1 MAKLL
6 RIHPDNPQPR
16 QIAEVTD
23 ALQDGAVIIYPTDT
37 VYSFGCDLR
46 KQKSIERIARL
57 KRIKPEK
64 ADFSIIFD
72 DLSRLSEFTRSVDN
86 PTFKLLRRAL
96 PGPYTFILEASNAI
110 PRYFKHNKKTV
121 GIRIPLHNIPVALVR
136 ELGFPIIAS
145 SVHDEEDE
153 IQEYFTDPELIYERY
168 KNDVDIVIDG
178 GIGQLYAS
186 TVIDLTTGE
195 PLVVRE
201 GIGGLEVL

>member
-6 RIHPDNPQPR
+6 RIYPDNPQPR
-16 QIAEVTD
+16 LIAEVID
-23 ALQDGAVIIYPTDT
+23 ALEAGAVIIYPTDT

-46 KQKSIERIARL
+46 KQKAIERIARL
-57 KRIKPEK
+57 KGIKPEK

-86 PTFKLLRRAL
+86 PTYKLLRRAL

-121 GIRIPLHNIPVALVR
+121 GIRIPDHNIPVTLVR

-145 SVHDEEDE
+145 SVHDDEDE

-168 KNDVDIVIDG
+168 KNEVDYVLDG

-186 TVIDLTTGE
+186 TVIDITGGQ
-195 PLVVRE
+195 PLVIRE
-201 GIGGLEVL
+201 GIGSLEVL

>member
-16 QIAEVTD
+16 LISEVVQ
-23 ALQDGAVIIYPTDT
+23 ALQEGAVIIYPTDT

-46 KQKSIERIARL
+46 KQKAIEHIARL
-57 KRIKPEK
+57 KSIKPEK

-86 PTFKLLRRAL
+86 PTYKLLRRAL
-96 PGPYTFILEASNAI
+96 PGPYTFILDASNAI

-121 GIRIPLHNIPVALVR
+121 GIRIPDHTIPRTLVR
-136 ELGFPIIAS
+136 ELDFPIIAS
-145 SVHDEEDE
+145 SVHDEEDD

-168 KNDVDIVIDG
+168 KNEVDYVIDG

-186 TVIDLTTGE
+186 TVIDLTGGQPE
-195 PLVVRE
+195 VLRE
-201 GIGGLEVL
+201 GIGPLDIL

>member
-1 MAKLL
+1 MARLL
-6 RIHPDNPQPR
+6 HIHPDNPQPR
-16 QIAEVTD
+16 FITEIVE
-23 ALQDGAVIIYPTDT
+23 ALREGAVIIYPTDT

-46 KQKSIERIARL
+46 KPRAIERIARL
-57 KRIKPEK
+57 KGIKPEK

-86 PTFKLLRRAL
+86 PTYKLLRRAL

-121 GIRIPLHNIPVALVR
+121 GIRIPNHTIPRTLVR
-136 ELGFPIIAS
+136 ELDFPIIAS
-145 SVHDEEDE
+145 SVHDDEDD

-168 KNDVDIVIDG
+168 KNDVDYVIDG

-186 TVIDLTTGE
+186 TVIDLTGGQPE
-195 PLVVRE
+195 IIRE
-201 GIGGLEVL
+201 GIGTLDIL

>member
-6 RIHPDNPQPR
+6 KIHPDNPQPR
-16 QIAEVTD
+16 LIAEVVE
-23 ALQDGAVIIYPTDT
+23 ALETGAIIIYPTDT

-46 KQKSIERIARL
+46 KQKSIERIAR
-57 KRIKPEK
+57 IKKKKSEK

-72 DLSRLSEFTRSVDN
+72 DLSRLSDFTRPVDN

-110 PRYFKHNKKTV
+110 PRYFKHNKKTI
-121 GIRIPLHNIPVALVR
+121 GIRIPDHTIPVTLVHH
-136 ELGFPIIAS
+136 LGFPIIAS

-168 KNDVDIVIDG
+168 KNEVDIVIDG

-186 TVIDLTTGE
+186 TVIDLTSGE
-195 PLVVRE
+195 PVIIRQ
-201 GIGGLEVL
+201 GIGSLEVL

>member
-16 QIAEVTD
+16 LIAEIVQ
-23 ALQDGAVIIYPTDT
+23 ALQEGAVIIYPTDT

-46 KQKSIERIARL
+46 KQKAIEQIARL
-57 KRIKPEK
+57 KGIKPEK

-86 PTFKLLRRAL
+86 PTYKLLRRAL

-121 GIRIPLHNIPVALVR
+121 GIRIPDHNIPRTLVR
-136 ELGFPIIAS
+136 ELDFPIIAS
-145 SVHDEEDE
+145 SVHDDEDD

-168 KNDVDIVIDG
+168 KNDVDYVIDG
-178 GIGQLYAS
+178 GMGQLYAS
-186 TVIDLTTGE
+186 TVIDLTGGQPE
-195 PLVVRE
+195 VIRE
-201 GIGGLEVL
+201 GIGTLDIL

>member
-6 RIHPDNPQPR
+6 RIHPENPQPR
-16 QIAEVTD
+16 QIAEVVE

-37 VYSFGCDLR
+37 VYSFGCDLQ
-46 KQKSIERIARL
+46 KQKGIERIARL

-96 PGPYTFILEASNAI
+96 PGPYTFILEASNSI

-121 GIRIPLHNIPVALVR
+121 GIRIPAHNIPIALVR
-136 ELGFPIIAS
+136 ELSFPIIAS

-178 GIGQLYAS
+178 GLGQLFAS
-186 TVIDLTTGE
+186 TVIDLTRGE
-195 PLVVRE
+195 PHVVRE
-201 GIGGLEVL
+201 GIGSLEVL

>member
-16 QIAEVTD
+16 QIAEVAD
-23 ALQDGAVIIYPTDT
+23 ALQDGAVVIYPTDT

-86 PTFKLLRRAL
+86 RTFKLLRRAL

-110 PRYFKHNKKTV
+110 PRYFKHNKKTI
-121 GIRIPLHNIPVALVR
+121 GIRIPSHNVPVTLVR
-136 ELGFPIIAS
+136 ALGFPIIAS
-145 SVHDEEDE
+145 SVHDEDDE

-186 TVIDLTTGE
+186 TVIDLTKGE

>member
-1 MAKLL
+1 MARLL
-6 RIHPDNPQPR
+6 HIHPDNPQPR
-16 QIAEVTD
+16 FIAEIVD
-23 ALQDGAVIIYPTDT
+23 ALREGAVIIYPTDT

-46 KQKSIERIARL
+46 KPRAIERIARL
-57 KRIKPEK
+57 KGIKPEK

-86 PTFKLLRRAL
+86 PTYKLLRRAL

-121 GIRIPLHNIPVALVR
+121 GIRIPNHTIPRTLVR

-145 SVHDEEDE
+145 SVHDDEDD

-168 KNDVDIVIDG
+168 KNDVDYVIDG

-186 TVIDLTTGE
+186 TVIDLTGGQPE
-195 PLVVRE
+195 IIRE
-201 GIGGLEVL
+201 GIGTLDIL